1 MSPTIHEVDVTDMA
15 TRCSHLERVVE
26 KRDDTIAIL
35 TEDLDIARTEIARLN
50 KELERKGEV
59 IASQLVRIEQ
69 LDNQLQNR
77 LVDISALED
86 TISDRD
92 TVRKSVKFN
101 AVHLL
106 QSALAVLNGL

>member
-1 MSPTIHEVDVTDMA
+1 MSPTIHEVDVTDLA
-15 TRCSHLERVVE
+15 TRCSHLEGVVE
-26 KRDDTIAIL
+26 KQDDTIAML
-35 TEDLDIARTEIARLN
+35 AEDLGIARTEIARLN

-59 IASQLVRIEQ
+59 IASQLVRIEE
-69 LDNQLQNR
+69 LDNQLQNK

-92 TVRKSVKFN
+92 TVRRSVKFN
-101 AVHLL
+101 VTHML